1 MTGSVWPPPG
11 VRESVVYGGYA
22 GHVLEMLACSGV
34 GRLVGLTVCVSV
46 VVCMSTGTVH
56 V

>member
-11 VRESVVYGGYA
+11 VRESVVYGGYV

-34 GRLVGLTVCVSV
+34 GVGLTVCVSV